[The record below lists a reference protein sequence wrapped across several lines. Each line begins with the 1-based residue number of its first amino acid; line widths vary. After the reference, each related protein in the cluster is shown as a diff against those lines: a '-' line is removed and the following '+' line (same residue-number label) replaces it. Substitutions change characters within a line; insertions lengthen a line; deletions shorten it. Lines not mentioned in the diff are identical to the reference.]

1 MVVDIQA
8 GLSGMIN
15 RFSNISNSV
24 NIWFNHITY
33 QAGLVSKKRDDEYK
47 VAGYLKLSIPCCIV
61 KRSISSKTL

>member
-24 NIWFNHITY
+24 NIWFNHI
-33 QAGLVSKKRDDEYK
+33 VSKKIDDEYK
-47 VAGYLKLSIPCCIV
+47 V
-61 KRSISSKTL
+61 TLPLIDL